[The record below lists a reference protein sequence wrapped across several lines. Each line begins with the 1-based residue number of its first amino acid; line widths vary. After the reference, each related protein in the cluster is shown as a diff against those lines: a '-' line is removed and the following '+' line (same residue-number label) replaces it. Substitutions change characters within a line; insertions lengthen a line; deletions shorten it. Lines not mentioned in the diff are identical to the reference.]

1 MLYDN
6 TSFFIDTPRYVGYI
20 NCGMSALHIF
30 LLFLGGGFGTLS
42 RYAISTG
49 VSALSPTV
57 FPYGTFF
64 VNCIGCFC
72 IGVCFA
78 LFEKIAV
85 PQRLQLVLTT
95 GFLGGFTTFSSF
107 AYETTHLLR
116 NKAMLHA
123 VLNILLTNILG
134 IILVVAGML
143 TAHLIL
149 KKTV

>member
-1 MLYDN
+1 M
-6 TSFFIDTPRYVGYI
+6 
-20 NCGMSALHIF
+20 
-30 LLFLGGGFGTLS
+30 
-42 RYAISTG
+42 
-49 VSALSPTV
+49 
-57 FPYGTFF
+57 
-64 VNCIGCFC
+64 
-72 IGVCFA
+72 GVCFA

-149 KKTV
+149 KKTI